1 MNEDLKE
8 ASTEPYWHLGQAS
21 VYRVYSRYEVP
32 WLDSNNPA
40 SLLLLS
46 DLLFLPPLAKP
57 NWLPESKNGQEVK
70 QSGLGRTW
78 GCRNGA
84 QHRFVL
90 QQKLVS
96 MPMCLPQRDWF
107 PLPPMQR
114 GAATEVPLA
123 DLSSEKL
130 AIQVQEWGHGQS
142 QGQPQ
147 LSSHDHALPRGSL
160 ALTGHGRGTWGWPF
174 LPSAGL
180 F

>member
-1 MNEDLKE
+1 
-8 ASTEPYWHLGQAS
+8 
-21 VYRVYSRYEVP
+21 
-32 WLDSNNPA
+32 
-40 SLLLLS
+40 
-46 DLLFLPPLAKP
+46 
-57 NWLPESKNGQEVK
+57 
-70 QSGLGRTW
+70 
-78 GCRNGA
+78 
-84 QHRFVL
+84 
-90 QQKLVS
+90 
-96 MPMCLPQRDWF
+96 
-107 PLPPMQR
+107 MQR